1 MYLKPDETLEEL
13 GPFRIIQRK
22 KGYRFGI
29 DPFLLVD
36 FALPVGTDERV
47 IDIGTGS
54 GVIPLLL
61 VQRSDVKRV
70 VAVEVQDGL
79 FGLARRNVELNGL
92 EGRIELLKVD
102 YRGLKAFFKER
113 CFDLV
118 ISNPPYVKKGCG
130 RVSEE
135 RERAIA
141 RAESSASMEE
151 LVEISEYLVSEG
163 GRVCYIY
170 PISRLKEMLS
180 VMKTKGL
187 NPRRLRPVHPSRTKG
202 AILFMVE
209 ATPSPT
215 GTSGDGLIVEGPVYI
230 EGFK

>member
-1 MYLKPDETLEEL
+1 MYLKPDETLEEV

-36 FALPVGTDERV
+36 FAIPVGTDERV

-54 GVIPLLL
+54 GIIPLLL
-61 VQRSDVKRV
+61 LQRSDVKNV

-102 YRGLKAFFKER
+102 YRGLKAFFKEGS
-113 CFDLV
+113 FDLV
-118 ISNPPYVKKGCG
+118 ISNPPYVKKGHG
-130 RVSEE
+130 RTSRE
-135 RERAIA
+135 REREIA
-141 RAESSASMEE
+141 RVESLGSLEE
-151 LVEISEYLVSEG
+151 LVGISEYLVKEG

-170 PISRLKEMLS
+170 PVSRLKEVLS
-180 VMKTKGL
+180 VLEAKGL
-187 NPRRLRPVHPSRTKG
+187 NPRRLCPVHPSRTKG
-202 AILFMVE
+202 AIHFMVE
-209 ATPSPT
+209 ATPLPCK
-215 GTSGDGLIVEGPVYI
+215 DGLIVEGPVYI
-230 EGFK
+230 EGTKI